1 MKAVSAIRVKIN
13 KKQMHV
19 KTIGAIL
26 ILSVTV
32 YSCRTS
38 KKLQSAMTKK
48 DTTITLLVNPAES
61 DSAKLVHTAFEKI
74 RSNHIDFKTFS
85 SKIKVDYKDS
95 KQRNYDFNAFV
106 RIQKDSVIWISI
118 IAALGIEAFRVYITP
133 DSVKIRNSLDK
144 EAQFQSVSYIKELIK
159 LPVDFFTLQDII
171 VGNPVFL
178 DSTNVL
184 MYKET
189 EGSISLSTADSIFK
203 QLLTMRKNDFAIL
216 HSKLDDVDA
225 TRNRT
230 ADFTY
235 SDYTIIDGKL
245 FSGDRKIAVAEK
257 TRLEISLNIKQPEF
271 DKPLN
276 FPFNIPKNYKVK

>member
-1 MKAVSAIRVKIN
+1 MKEVLGIPAKIN
-13 KKQMHV
+13 VLKMHV
-19 KTIGAIL
+19 KIIGAIL
-26 ILSVTV
+26 LLGITMH
-32 YSCRTS
+32 SCRSS

-61 DSAKLVHTAFEKI
+61 DSAKLVHTAFERI
-74 RSNHIDFKTFS
+74 HANHIDFTTFS

-106 RIQKDSVIWISI
+106 RIKKDSVIWVSV
-118 IAALGIEAFRVYITP
+118 IAALGIEAFRVAITP
-133 DSVKIRNSLDK
+133 DSVKIIDKLDK
-144 EAQFQSVSYIKELIK
+144 VVQNQSVHYIRELIK
-159 LPVDFFTLQDII
+159 LPIDYYTLQDII
-171 VGNPVFL
+171 VGNPVFF

-189 EGSISLSTADSIFK
+189 EGSVSMSTADSVFK
-203 QLLTMRKNDFAIL
+203 QLLTMRKYDFAIL
-216 HSKLDDVDA
+216 HSKLDDIDA
-225 TRNRT
+225 ALNRT

-235 SDYTIIDGKL
+235 NDFGNIEGRL
-245 FSGDRKIAVAEK
+245 FSSERKIAVAEK
-257 TRLEISLNIKQPEF
+257 TRLEINLNIKQPEF

>member
-1 MKAVSAIRVKIN
+1 MP
-13 KKQMHV
+13 V

-26 ILSVTV
+26 ILSVTI
-32 YSCRTS
+32 YSCRSS
-38 KKLQSAMTKK
+38 KKLQSAITKK

-74 RSNHIDFKTFS
+74 RSNRIEFTTFS
-85 SKIKVDYKDS
+85 SKIKVDYNDS

-144 EAQFQSVSYIKELIK
+144 EVQLQSVNYIKELIK

-189 EGSISLSTADSIFK
+189 EGFISLSTSDSAFK
-203 QLLTMRKNDFAIL
+203 QLLTMKKENFAIF

-235 SDYTIIDGKL
+235 NDYTTIDGRL
-245 FSGDRKIAVAEK
+245 FSEERKIAVAEK

-276 FPFNIPKNYKVK
+276 FPFTIPKNYKVK

>member
-1 MKAVSAIRVKIN
+1 MKAASATQAKIN
-13 KKQMHV
+13 EKQMHV
-19 KTIGAIL
+19 KIIAAIL
-26 ILSVTV
+26 ILSVTI
-32 YSCRTS
+32 YSCRSS

-48 DTTITLLVNPAES
+48 DTTITLLVNPAET
-61 DSAKLVHTAFEKI
+61 DSAKLVHAAFEKI

-85 SKIKVDYKDS
+85 SKIKVDYRDS

-106 RIQKDSVIWISI
+106 RIQKDSVIWISV
-118 IAALGIEAFRVYITP
+118 IAALGIEAFRVHITP
-133 DSVKIRNSLDK
+133 DSVKIIDKLDK
-144 EAQFQSVSYIKELIK
+144 EVQFQSVEYIKELIK
-159 LPVDFFTLQDII
+159 LPIDFFTLQDII

-203 QLLTMRKNDFAIL
+203 QLLTMRKDDFAIL

-235 SDYTIIDGKL
+235 DDYNNIEGRL
-245 FSGDRKIAVAEK
+245 FSSVRKISVAEK
-257 TRLEISLNIKQPEF
+257 TRLEISLNIKQSEF

-276 FPFNIPKNYKVK
+276 FPFNIPRNYKVK

>member
-1 MKAVSAIRVKIN
+1 MAALDIPAKINDIEMYVKI
-13 KKQMHV
+13 
-19 KTIGAIL
+19 IGAL
-26 ILSVTV
+26 LLLSITIH
-32 YSCRTS
+32 SCRSS
-38 KKLQSAMTKK
+38 KKLQSAMVKK

-61 DSAKLVHTAFEKI
+61 DSAKLVHTAFERI
-74 RSNHIDFKTFS
+74 HANYIDFNTFS
-85 SKIKVDYKDS
+85 SKIKVDYKDN

-106 RIQKDSVIWISI
+106 RIQKDSIIWISVN
-118 IAALGIEAFRVYITP
+118 AALGIEAFRVFITP
-133 DSVKIRNSLDK
+133 DSIKIIDKLDK
-144 EAQFQSVSYIKELIK
+144 VVQFQSVNYVRELIK
-159 LPVDFFTLQDII
+159 LPVDFYILQDII
-171 VGNPVFL
+171 IGNPVFL

-189 EGSISLSTADSIFK
+189 EGSISMSTSDAFFK
-203 QLLTMRKNDFAIL
+203 HLLTVRKDDFAIL

-235 SDYTIIDGKL
+235 SDYSNISGKL
-245 FSGDRKIAVAEK
+245 FSGDRKISIAEK